1 MPKKA
6 IVPEEQALSNTLRIL
21 PISGRPIFPG
31 IFTPL
36 MINSQEDVKVVEEAY
51 AADGHIGIVLVKQ
64 DSENPAYDNLYEVG
78 TLAKIIKK
86 INLPDGGVNIFI
98 STIKRFKML
107 DVLNPRNPITASVQ
121 YFDDVE
127 ENSFKVKALTRT
139 LVTEMKEIADNNPL
153 FTEEMRLN
161 MVNIEQPGK
170 IADFV
175 ASILN
180 IEKEDQQRI
189 LEIRDIPRRM
199 ETVLVF
205 IKKEQELLR
214 VQKKIQ
220 VELNNKIEKNQR
232 DYFLREE
239 LKTIQEELGIAS
251 DSKSSDYLKFEKAL
265 ANLNL
270 EGEVLESVQN
280 ELEKFKLMDPHS
292 SDFMITRTF
301 LDTIIKL
308 PWNDE
313 NPENY
318 TLAKAKE
325 ILNNDHY
332 GLDDVKERMIEY
344 LAVRK
349 LKNDSKGS
357 IILLVGPPGVGKT
370 SVGHSIAKAM
380 NKPFYRFSVGGMRD
394 EAEIKGHR
402 RTYVGAMP
410 GKIIQGLKT
419 VKSKSPVFMIDEIDK
434 MGSSNQGDP
443 SSALL
448 EVLDPEQNK
457 NFRDHYLDVPFDV
470 SNILFILTANS
481 LKGIPAPLRD
491 RAEIITLSGYI
502 DAEKVAIAKN
512 YLVPKSLE
520 KNGLSKN
527 QVKYDNKTLL
537 YIANSYAREAGV
549 RNLEKHLDKIHRKYA
564 TELLLNSDTEKAID
578 ELLSM
583 QLERLTEKI
592 EFESAVEELSKL
604 VNSDIKSDLVTVMPG
619 FTTHIEKK
627 ATTKSKEEKAKQKEV
642 KALLKTSF
650 TPKIEDITK
659 YLGKPIFDD
668 EINKVVADIPGTA
681 IGLAW
686 TSMGGD
692 TLLLEAISMP
702 GRDGLRLTGQMGD
715 VMKESA
721 TIAMAWTRAYVLKNK
736 IKKLEYFTKN
746 TIHLHIPEG
755 ATPKDGP
762 SAGITMVTT
771 FLSLIKNK
779 KIKKNIAMT
788 GELSLTG
795 KVLAIGGLKEKT
807 VAAKR
812 NGIKEIIIPKANVR
826 DLDDIPEHVKKGI
839 TFHPVSKIEEV
850 LEIVF

>member
-6 IVPEEQALSNTLRIL
+6 IVPEDQALSNTLRIL

-36 MINSQEDVKVVEEAY
+36 MINAQEDVKVVEEAY
-51 AADGHIGIVLVKQ
+51 ADDGHIGIVLVKS
-64 DSENPAYDNLYEVG
+64 DEENPGYANLYDVG
-78 TLAKIIKK
+78 TVAKIIKK
-86 INLPDGGVNIFI
+86 INLPDGGINIFI
-98 STIKRFKML
+98 STLKRFKML
-107 DVLNPRNPITASVQ
+107 EVVNDNSPIVASVQ
-121 YFDDVE
+121 YLDDIE
-127 ENSFKVKALTRT
+127 EHSFKVKALTRT
-139 LVTEMKEIADNNPL
+139 LVTEMKEIAENNPL

-161 MVNIEQPGK
+161 MVNIDHPGK

-189 LEIRDIPRRM
+189 LEMRNIPRRM

-251 DSKSSDYLKFEKAL
+251 DSKSSDYLKFEQAIR
-265 ANLNL
+265 NLHL
-270 EGEVLESVQN
+270 EGEVLEVVTN
-280 ELEKFKLMDPHS
+280 ELDKFKLMDPHS
-292 SDFMITRTF
+292 SDFMITRTY
-301 LDTIIKL
+301 LDTIINL

-419 VKSKSPVFMIDEIDK
+419 VTSKSPVFMIDEIDK

-457 NFRDHYLDVPFDV
+457 NFRDHYLDIPFDV

-481 LKGIPAPLRD
+481 LQGIPAPLRD

-537 YIANSYAREAGV
+537 HIANSYAREAGV
-549 RNLEKHLDKIHRKYA
+549 RNLEKNLDKIHRKYA
-564 TELLLNSDTEKAID
+564 TELLLKPDTEKAVD
-578 ELLSM
+578 ELLAM
-583 QLERLTEKI
+583 QIERLNEENQYTT
-592 EFESAVEELSKL
+592 VVNELSQL
-604 VNSDIKSDLVTVMPG
+604 VESENPINIDEVMPG
-619 FTTHIEKK
+619 YTKYSKK
-627 ATTKSKEEKAKQKEV
+627 KSAITKEEKAKQKEV
-642 KALLKTSF
+642 KELLKTTF
-650 TPKIEDITK
+650 TPKIDDISK
-659 YLGKPIFDD
+659 FLGKPRFND
-668 EINKVVADIPGTA
+668 ETDMVKADVPGTA

-686 TSMGGD
+686 TSIGGD
-692 TLLLEAISMP
+692 TLLLESIAMP
-702 GRDGLRLTGQMGD
+702 GKEGLRLTGQMGD

-721 TIAMAWTRAYVLKNK
+721 AIAMTWTRSYALKK
-736 IKKLEYFTKN
+736 GIKKLDFFNKH

-771 FLSLIKNK
+771 ILSLLKNK
-779 KIKKNIAMT
+779 KIRKNVAMT

-807 VAAKR
+807 IAAKR
-812 NGIKEIIIPKANVR
+812 YGIKEIIIPKANVR
-826 DLDDIPEHVKKGI
+826 DLDEIPEHVKKGI
-839 TFHPVSKIEEV
+839 TFHPVSRIEEV
-850 LEIVF
+850 IEIVF